1 MDEQQK
7 KAIMERRTANQ
18 KLSQLI
24 QQGTRYHEALKMKL
38 IDGQEHDVQVYA
50 LSENEF
56 RTLLEEFGV
65 ELKDFG
71 NKEKMTENMKMVE
84 QLAQVATGQEDI
96 ANLVL
101 ANGCMEIMMKCFEIS
116 GLSAAKAP
124 KVESFQP
131 GDIQPQPVRAD

>member
-1 MDEQQK
+1 LDEQQK
-7 KAIMERRTANQ
+7 KVILERRTANQ

-24 QQGTRYHEALKMKL
+24 QEGMHYHECLKMKL

-96 ANLVL
+96 AKLVL
-101 ANGCMEIMMKCFEIS
+101 ANGCMEIMLKCFEIS
-116 GLSAAKAP
+116 GLSPSKE
-124 KVESFQP
+124 KNVESFQP
-131 GDIQPQPVRAD
+131 RDLQP